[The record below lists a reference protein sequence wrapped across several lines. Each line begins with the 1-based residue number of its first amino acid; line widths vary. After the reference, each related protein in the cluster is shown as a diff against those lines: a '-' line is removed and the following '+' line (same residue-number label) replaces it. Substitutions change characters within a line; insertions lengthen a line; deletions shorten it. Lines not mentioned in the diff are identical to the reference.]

1 MLAPYHDRDGF
12 IWMNGEFL
20 PWRDAK
26 IHLLTH
32 SLHYGSCVFEGERA
46 YNGRIFESEFHSK
59 RLLNSAQALG
69 FKIPYTVEEL
79 ECAKAETLKKQGLSN
94 AYVRAM
100 SWRGSET
107 VGISA
112 QNNTI
117 HTAIIMWEWGAYYGD
132 AKDKGAI
139 MDISTWR
146 RPSPQTIPCKA
157 KAAGLYMICS
167 LSKHAAEDKGCTDAI
182 MLDYRGYIAEAT
194 GANVFFVRDGVVYTP
209 TPDCFL
215 DGITRQTAI
224 KLLKMRGIE
233 VVERFILPEEI
244 PSFQQCFLT
253 GTAAEITPV
262 SKIGSHC
269 FEIADLTRTVMDDYY
284 KLCVAVDPDN
294 FHI

>member
-1 MLAPYHDRDGF
+1 
-12 IWMNGEFL
+12 
-20 PWRDAK
+20 
-26 IHLLTH
+26 
-32 SLHYGSCVFEGERA
+32 LHYGSCVFEGERA

-146 RPSPQTIPCKA
+146 RPSPDK
-157 KAAGLYMICS
+157 KNICPS
-167 LSKHAAEDKGCTDAI
+167 RFRNIAPIIKHDRICASFI
-182 MLDYRGYIAEAT
+182 FSS
-194 GANVFFVRDGVVYTP
+194 VF
-209 TPDCFL
+209 
-215 DGITRQTAI
+215 
-224 KLLKMRGIE
+224 
-233 VVERFILPEEI
+233 
-244 PSFQQCFLT
+244 
-253 GTAAEITPV
+253 
-262 SKIGSHC
+262 
-269 FEIADLTRTVMDDYY
+269 
-284 KLCVAVDPDN
+284 
-294 FHI
+294 